1 LAHLPS
7 IHSKNRIKVKL
18 KPISKASSALFVE
31 PELTLCSF
39 PKQAISRGAG
49 GRRSPAR
56 HGALGHIQQR
66 LEKQPCCAK
75 ARCCSI
81 AAGSLKAGGAFA
93 YAKAF
98 KLLTEK

>member
-7 IHSKNRIKVKL
+7 VHSKNCIKVKL
-18 KPISKASSALFVE
+18 KPIFKASSALFVE

-49 GRRSPAR
+49 GRRCPAR
-56 HGALGHIQQR
+56 HGALGHIQQS
-66 LEKQPCCAK
+66 LEKLPCCAK

-81 AAGSLKAGGAFA
+81 AAGSFKAGGAFA